1 MQKFKMMKKF
11 KIIFKI
17 LIFFTASLI
26 TVFLFPESNKFS
38 YEFQKGEPWKHKSL
52 IAEYDFSVYKSKDII
67 EQEKDSI
74 LENVKPYFKFK
85 EDVSIKKT
93 ELFNSEFDI
102 LIEKLT
108 SGLSDDNLI
117 ANIQQNSNVIKQKI
131 INKLTSI
138 YRKGIIEP
146 ITAEEIV
153 NKKDLKIYIVKNNV
167 AELHDYDK
175 LFSQKKAYFELNS
188 LYSELIKNA
197 NFPMPE
203 IDFSKYVEYNVLYD
217 NQMSQK
223 TKEQLLND
231 ISPVRGMIQA
241 GERIIYQGQLIND
254 DKFQILTSLKKQYLS
269 EQDSYSDRAI
279 VFVGQF
285 ILVAA
290 IFSILFLY
298 LYFYNSKIF
307 YHNRKLLYFPFLT
320 ILIIISSAAVS
331 KYEILDLYLVPVTIL
346 PLITAT
352 FYKPRT
358 AFLHHIVTILLIG
371 YIAANGF
378 EYIFIQF
385 IAGFVAISGVS
396 RLNRRS
402 QILWTAAL
410 IFITYFILFSAI
422 TTIQEGD
429 INKIDFT
436 KIAWFAGSSVLVLIA
451 YPLIFFFEK
460 VFGFLSDVTLIELSD
475 TNRPLLKLLAEK
487 APGTFQHTV
496 QVANISEE
504 AAREIGANPL
514 LVRAGAMYH
523 DIGKMNNPSFFIENQ
538 HSENPHDKISP
549 LKSAEI
555 IKKHVTDGV
564 KMAKKYAL
572 PKEVADFITTHHGNS
587 KIAWFLYKY
596 KELNKDEEIDE
607 TLFQHKGILPYSKET
622 AIVMIVDSVEAAS
635 RSLPEYTDKTIDD
648 LIEKIVTGKIS
659 ENLLIEADITFA
671 EINKVKKLLKTKLKN
686 IYHTRVVYPE

>member
-1 MQKFKMMKKF
+1 MKNF
-11 KIIFKI
+11 NIIFKI
-17 LIFFTASLI
+17 LIFFLASII
-26 TVFLFPESNKFS
+26 TVFLFPDSNKFS

-52 IAEYDFSVYKSKDII
+52 IAEYDFSVYKSDDII
-67 EQEKDSI
+67 KQEKDSI
-74 LENVKPYFKFK
+74 LKNAKLYFQYKG
-85 EDVSIKKT
+85 DVSGQVINK
-93 ELFNSEFDI
+93 FSEEYDA
-102 LIEKLT
+102 LT
-108 SGLSDDNLI
+108 SNISTGLSDKNLI
-117 ANIQQNSNVIKQKI
+117 ENIKENTKKIKQKI
-131 INKLTSI
+131 TNKISQI
-138 YRKGIIEP
+138 YSEGIIEP

-153 NKKDLKIYIVKNNV
+153 NINDLEIFIVKNNV
-167 AELHDYDK
+167 AETYVYSQLY
-175 LFSQKKAYFELNS
+175 SQKKAYSELNS
-188 LYSELIKNA
+188 LYAEFKNNT
-197 NFPMPE
+197 NFLMPE
-203 IDFSKYVEYNVLYD
+203 INFSEYIQFNILYD
-217 NQMSQK
+217 SKMTQK
-223 TKEQLLND
+223 AKEQLLNEL
-231 ISPVRGMIQA
+231 SPVRGMIQA

-254 DKFQILTSLKKQYLS
+254 DKFQILISLKKQYLS

-285 ILVAA
+285 ILAA
-290 IFSILFLY
+290 SIFAILFLY
-298 LYFYNSKIF
+298 LYFYNIKIF
-307 YHNRKLLYFPFLT
+307 NNNRKLLYFPFLT
-320 ILIIISSAAVS
+320 ILVIISSAAVS
-331 KYEILDLYLVPVTIL
+331 KYEILDIYLVPVTIL

-385 IAGFVAISGVS
+385 VVGFVAISGVS
-396 RLNRRS
+396 RLSRRS

-410 IFITYFILFSAI
+410 IFITYFILFSAVTI
-422 TTIQEGD
+422 IQEGE
-429 INKIDFT
+429 ISKIDYT
-436 KIAWFAGSSVLVLIA
+436 KIAWFAGSSVLLLVA

-487 APGTFQHTV
+487 APGTFQHTI

-504 AAREIGANPL
+504 AARKINANSL

-538 HSENPHDKISP
+538 HSENPHDKIDP
-549 LKSAEI
+549 LKSTEI
-555 IKKHVTDGV
+555 IKKHVTDGM

-572 PKEVADFITTHHGNS
+572 PKEVADFIPTHHGTA

-596 KELNKDEEIDE
+596 KELHKEEEIDE
-607 TLFQHKGILPYSKET
+607 QIFRHNGLLPYSKET

-635 RSLPEYTDKTIDD
+635 RSLKEYTDKTIDN

-659 ENLLIEADITFA
+659 EDLLVNADITFA
-671 EINKVKKLLKTKLKN
+671 EINKVKKVLKTKLKN
-686 IYHTRVVYPE
+686 IYHTRVVYPD